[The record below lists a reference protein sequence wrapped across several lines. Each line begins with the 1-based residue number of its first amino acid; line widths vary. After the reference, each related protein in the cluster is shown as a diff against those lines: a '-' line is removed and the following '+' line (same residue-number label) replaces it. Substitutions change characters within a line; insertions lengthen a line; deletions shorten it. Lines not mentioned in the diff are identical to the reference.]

1 MTERNETNHRNDG
14 PADAED
20 LARLLNYPAIG
31 ELFSEKDSRRLDD
44 FRARLNA
51 TRENLERVVRYGN
64 RAEAESAQ
72 RAARGIAVTLEFL
85 ESLQKMRLSQ
95 GK

>member
-1 MTERNETNHRNDG
+1 MTERNETNHQN
-14 PADAED
+14 ADSTGAED

-44 FRARLNA
+44 FRVRLNA

-64 RAEAESAQ
+64 RTEAESAQ

-85 ESLQKMRLSQ
+85 DSLQKMRLAQ
-95 GK
+95 RK